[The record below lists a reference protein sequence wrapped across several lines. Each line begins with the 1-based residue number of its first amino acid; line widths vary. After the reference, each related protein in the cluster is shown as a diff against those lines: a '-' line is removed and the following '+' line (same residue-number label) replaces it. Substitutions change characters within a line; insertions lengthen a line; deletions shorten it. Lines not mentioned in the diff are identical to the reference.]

1 MGSSATHTFI
11 GERRW
16 RHRSRP
22 FNGLLPLPLLHE
34 KCPAAAQRH
43 GCRSP
48 RAAPELSDEGV
59 GQFPVINAPS
69 QWLCSTC
76 NVKIKPVHKLAVAP
90 RQEDCRSEERQQT
103 RCPPPHHQ
111 PRCERCDQKTLSSRS
126 TRARLR
132 LRPSRGLLA
141 MSSMSS
147 NASALVS
154 AHSTSVLGA
163 VASGITSVRTNR
175 CSQ

>member
-22 FNGLLPLPLLHE
+22 FSGLLPLPLLHE

-59 GQFPVINAPS
+59 GQFLVINAPS

-76 NVKIKPVHKLAVAP
+76 NVKIKPVHKLAAAPP
-90 RQEDCRSEERQQT
+90 RQEDCRSEERQKN

-111 PRCERCDQKTLSSRS
+111 PRCERCDQDVAVEVYASSAAPEAVSRS
-126 TRARLR
+126 ACHVIDEQQHVSTNE
-132 LRPSRGLLA
+132 RP
-141 MSSMSS
+141 
-147 NASALVS
+147 
-154 AHSTSVLGA
+154 
-163 VASGITSVRTNR
+163 
-175 CSQ
+175 